1 MMKVDC
7 LLNPF
12 YKLSVI
18 YDITIEWTTFKE
30 ALKSNKFI
38 LRLWMRQLCFL
49 KRFGEFFNIKP
60 FYNGKIIK

>member
-49 KRFGEFFNIKP
+49 
-60 FYNGKIIK
+60 